1 MARERK
7 VVQTTKVFKRYL
19 RLQKPIAVLQSKQM
33 SVLSQSVALRESLD
47 EYIVKAI
54 AEFEAG
60 WLLHEQ
66 KLKKYELT

>member
-1 MARERK
+1 M
-7 VVQTTKVFKRYL
+7 QTTKMFKKYL
-19 RLQKPIAVLQSKQM
+19 KLQKPIVVLQSKQM
-33 SVLSQSVALRESLD
+33 SVLSESVARRETLN

-60 WLLHEQ
+60 WLVHEH